1 MGESPVSYIGF
12 NLISFASS
20 SSSSQYI
27 ILLCVSLSEH

>member
-20 SSSSQYI
+20 SQYI